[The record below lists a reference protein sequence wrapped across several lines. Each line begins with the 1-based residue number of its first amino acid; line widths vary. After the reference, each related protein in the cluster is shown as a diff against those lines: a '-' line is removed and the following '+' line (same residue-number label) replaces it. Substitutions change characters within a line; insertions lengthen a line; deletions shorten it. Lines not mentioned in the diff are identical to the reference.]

1 MKKIKKLLI
10 LFVLTFGVFAPKV
23 FAANYNYDLEA
34 VRLYNLGLEQY
45 RKGAYTAA
53 IDYFR
58 SAINIQND
66 FYDAYY
72 NMAVV
77 YDYIGDMNS
86 AVAALEI
93 LLKQVPEDFAA
104 NYKLG
109 QIYLKKGNFEKAA
122 ELLEKIPPTA
132 QEFHKAQNLLN
143 RIALENKIKKEEN
156 PTEIAAKV
164 VPSVKSITGIKTP
177 SGIAEDSSGNIYV
190 ASYGDNAIFKVMPN
204 NIHQLYARNSLISGP
219 IGIAF
224 DSNDNMYVANY
235 NKNNVLKID
244 KVGNVSIFIEHSN
257 KPYCIFVKDNTL
269 YVGEQGSN
277 IIVVRKL

>member
-1 MKKIKKLLI
+1 MKKIIKLAV
-10 LFVLTFGVFAPKV
+10 LFVLTFGALSPKV
-23 FAANYNYDLEA
+23 LASNYDLEA

-45 RKGAYTAA
+45 KNGAYSAS

-58 SAINIQND
+58 AAIDIQND

-77 YDYIGDMNS
+77 YDYIGDINS
-86 AVAALEI
+86 AISALEI
-93 LLKQVPEDFAA
+93 LLKNLPEDFAA

-109 QIYLKKGNFEKAA
+109 QIYLKKGDFVKSA

-132 QEFHKAQNLLN
+132 QEFPKAQSLLS

-156 PTEIAAKV
+156 PTDVAAKV
-164 VPSVKSITGIKTP
+164 IPSVKSITGINAP
-177 SGIAEDSSGNIYV
+177 SGIAQDSNGNVYV
-190 ASYGDNAIFKVMPN
+190 ASYSDSAIFRVMPN
-204 NIHQLYARNSLISGP
+204 NIHQLYSKNPLISGP

-224 DSNDNMYVANY
+224 DSSDNMYVANY

-244 KVGNVSIFIEHSN
+244 KVGNVSVFIEQSS
-257 KPYCIFVKDNTL
+257 KPYCVFVKDDAL

-277 IIVVRKL
+277 VIVIRKL